1 MDKYLYYCE
10 NCDKLFK
17 LSNKGKKVKCTRCG
31 SKLKDLEITS
41 TDYEA
46 LSPDEKEVLK
56 MWTVVEDTQDDAGTD
71 AISRGADKIDEKNEQ
86 PDQSAA
92 MFGLETESSE
102 PDTLFAGSG
111 SSLFSSIMSEKDSE
125 PKAEPM
131 QDTAADDGYGQDDT
145 GLDSGSDFDGDL
157 DFFFEN
163 QDEGI
168 RTPGISSDKGSGEG
182 APSSNEKKLDS
193 GSDYGMDDDF
203 GALFDVGDDDDYSEA
218 DKSTGSSADTGSIS
232 ISKEDNLSN
241 NNVNISNNSGGDGG
255 FSFFGSMGVDK
266 GVTTSSSA
274 SSSFVDISGS
284 SDMNGSTGSSFFD
297 AGSSTGSGGGS
308 GSGSSFF
315 ANTGNEP
322 LYDNMSP
329 AASGAYVEKP
339 AVTGGTMYSGPKTT
353 TAVSSASMG
362 EDSVMKTI
370 NALSWALALLPLFLS
385 ALALILS
392 KIGIEM
398 STFISNAFYIAV
410 ISTDCYF
417 LSQMG
422 IKVSWGYR
430 LVGFLFPPVYL
441 FKKAKILGQKKT
453 YAIVSLII
461 FIMYLLL
468 IILLVGA
475 MYMVASFISA

>member
-17 LSNKGKKVKCTRCG
+17 LSNKGKKVKCTKCG
-31 SKLKDLEITS
+31 AMLKDLEITS
-41 TDYEA
+41 SDYEA

-56 MWTVVEDTQDDAGTD
+56 MWTVVDNTRDEAETD
-71 AISRGADKIDEKNEQ
+71 ALSRRTDKIDEKSNLH
-86 PDQSAA
+86 DQSSV
-92 MFGLETESSE
+92 MPGLETESSE

-111 SSLFSSIMSEKDSE
+111 SSLFSSVMSETDSE
-125 PKAEPM
+125 QKTESV
-131 QDTAADDGYGQDDT
+131 QDTATDDNYGQDDT

-168 RTPGISSDKGSGEG
+168 STPGIASDKGSGAG
-182 APSSNEKKLDS
+182 ASSSNEKKLDS

-218 DKSTGSSADTGSIS
+218 DKSTGSPADTGSLS

-241 NNVNISNNSGGDGG
+241 NNVNISNNSGGGGG

-284 SDMNGSTGSSFFD
+284 SDMNGSN
-297 AGSSTGSGGGS
+297 GSGGGS

-315 ANTGNEP
+315 TGTGNEP

-329 AASGAYVEKP
+329 ATSGTYVEKP

-353 TAVSSASMG
+353 TAISSASMG

-370 NALSWALALLPLFLS
+370 NALSWVLALLPLFLS

-392 KIGIEM
+392 KMGIEM
-398 STFISNAFYIAV
+398 SNFISNAFYIAV

-417 LSQMG
+417 LGQMG

-453 YAIVSLII
+453 YAIVSLVI

-468 IILLVGA
+468 IVLLVGA
-475 MYMVASFISA
+475 MYMIASFI